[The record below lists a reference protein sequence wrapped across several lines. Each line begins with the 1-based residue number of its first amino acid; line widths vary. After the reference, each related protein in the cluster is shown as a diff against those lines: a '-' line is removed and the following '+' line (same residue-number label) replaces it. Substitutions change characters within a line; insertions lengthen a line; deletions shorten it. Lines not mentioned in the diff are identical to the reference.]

1 MTNAV
6 STDMAAYYAQRDN
19 FDEEDIENPEGMAAL
34 DEIMEKLEESLTGQ
48 RVLELACGDGYW
60 TDELAGFAEYVLAT
74 DINPGLLEI
83 ARSRE
88 LPPDVVEFAV
98 ADAMDP
104 QVEGDFNACFAG
116 FWWSHVRR
124 QDQAEVIARLRKV
137 IGKDGLL
144 VLVDNSWLEGR
155 TAIARTDADG
165 NTWQI
170 HAAPDGQRYEIVKN
184 YPTDSALRKRL
195 GPLLRDMRIHRYDH
209 YWMLT
214 GRLR

>member
-34 DEIMEKLEESLTGQ
+34 DEIMEKLEESLAGQ

-60 TDELAGFAEYVLAT
+60 TDELAGFADYVLAT

-88 LPPDVVEFAV
+88 LPPEVVEFVV

-104 QVEGDFNACFAG
+104 QVEGSFNACFAG

-124 QDQAEVIARLRKV
+124 QDQADVIARLRKV